1 LFFFIE
7 GWVAPAW
14 TVKDALKVM
23 DSWDIKTSVLSITSP
38 GPSIAGTGEAARKLT
53 RQINEETAEVVKA
66 NPERFHFFAS
76 MPSFVDVEGAIAEAE
91 YSIKTL
97 GALGVVV
104 MTSYSDK

>member
-1 LFFFIE
+1 MYS
-7 GWVAPAW
+7 GWVAPPW
-14 TVKDALKVM
+14 SVSEALKVM

-53 RQINEETAEVVKA
+53 REINEETAEIVKA
-66 NPERFHFFAS
+66 NPERFAFFAS
-76 MPSFVDVEGAIAEAE
+76 TPSFVDVQGAIAEAE

-97 GALGVVV
+97 GAVGVVV